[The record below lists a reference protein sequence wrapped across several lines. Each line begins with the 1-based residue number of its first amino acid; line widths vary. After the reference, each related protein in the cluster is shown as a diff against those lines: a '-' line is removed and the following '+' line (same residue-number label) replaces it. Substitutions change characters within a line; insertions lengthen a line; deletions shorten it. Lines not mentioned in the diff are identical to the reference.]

1 MESWAQGCRDD
12 ILALFDNVPLE
23 TLDKW
28 VVAYVLER
36 FYPEVAYVLERFYS
50 KVAYVLEKSC
60 IFAQENQ

>member
-23 TLDKW
+23 TPDKW

-36 FYPEVAYVLERFYS
+36 FCPKVAYVLERFCP